1 MRVAALVLGLLGSFL
16 VFIVGVLWSD
26 NAVHLKE
33 VEQMAETVQ
42 TATKEA
48 VAAGLA
54 PKQDPA
60 ATAELERTLAA
71 VRGKAKASYVM
82 AAAGLVAFVGSFF
95 VLKFPKVSGAIMAL
109 AVLGPAVLYV
119 GSLFASFLLALAA
132 VFALLAKPK
141 PPKPVSA

>member
-1 MRVAALVLGLLGSFL
+1 MRVAALVLGLLGSFI

-33 VEQMAETVQ
+33 AEDAVQMVQ
-42 TATKEA
+42 TLAKD
-48 VAAGLA
+48 AAASGQV
-54 PKQDPA
+54 PKQD
-60 ATAELERTLAA
+60 TAMSDLEQKLVAM
-71 VRGKAKASYVM
+71 RGKAKASYVM

-95 VLKFPKVSGAIMAL
+95 VFKFPKVSGIIMAL